1 MSQMSH
7 KGKRGDNKESKGS
20 EKGKSV
26 SRLHFFNIKNPFQG
40 SQNKSTCYKT
50 SKIGINHNQN
60 TPMELNL
67 VGINEACNFFLGNSE
82 SLK

>member
-7 KGKRGDNKESKGS
+7 KGKGGDNKESKGG

-40 SQNKSTCYKT
+40 SQNKSTRYKT
-50 SKIGINHNQN
+50 GKIGINYNQN
-60 TPMELNL
+60 APMELNL
-67 VGINEACNFFLGNSE
+67 IGINEACNFFKGNMK